1 MRTLGRLVS
10 HHPWAVLIAWLIAAA
25 LSVPFAA
32 RAPAALNAD
41 PASGLTTSESTLVT
55 DALRDRFGETDTNT
69 VILVTRST
77 PPLGTPTGDAAYQ
90 RFLDGLDDVP
100 GVTRVTAAQGSGP
113 YRTRSGDGTLAL
125 TLAQIPLLDG
135 ASDALRRVRE
145 YAATQDSPA
154 LDIRVTGGQA
164 IADDFTYYAEYD
176 TKRSELVALPLIGA
190 LLLVVFGALVA
201 TGLPLA
207 VGVLSISVA
216 MAALYGLTHLMPVST
231 FAQSVITMLGLG
243 AGIDYALLM
252 VNRFRE
258 ELNKDGGES
267 QTNPTGGSSHN
278 DRTSGDG
285 RATGAVPVGR
295 ESEESGRPRIP
306 DPRRAADRTVQTA
319 GRSVAFSGLTVA
331 IAMAGLILP
340 PIAFVRSIGIGGVLA
355 VLLTVLASLT
365 ALPAML
371 ALLGDRVNSPRLL
384 NFTWA
389 QSGAASAGWTAFAR
403 RVTARPWAA
412 VLGSAALL
420 LLLASPALN
429 IRTGYAG
436 AWGLTPG
443 VESRDALKDV
453 ETLGAGGLL
462 SQFEVILD
470 LKGERYGPDDRAP
483 FQALVTDL
491 RALPGVQGVLSP
503 FLTPQ
508 DLQAAGGEGA
518 DQLAAVSALT
528 TRSFSRDRTLLRVTV
543 VPDRNLPARDI
554 PAFERQIRD
563 TIQASG
569 YTYLLG
575 GAPVGGEEFSR
586 AITGS
591 LPTVILAV
599 FTGTF
604 LLLMVAFRSLL
615 IPLKSIL
622 MNALTV
628 GAAVGVVTLIVQDGF
643 LAGPLGIPADVG
655 VLDASLPVLLFAIM
669 FGLSMDYEIF
679 LLSRVQ
685 EEYLAGHTNDEAVVR
700 AVGHTAR
707 IITSAAIIMFIVFA
721 AFTFGRV
728 VASKSI
734 GLGLAVAVALDAT
747 LVRLVLVPAFLKLA
761 GKWNWWLPA
770 WLDKRLPRIRLEH

>member
-10 HHPWAVLIAWLIAAA
+10 RHPWAVLLAWLLAAA
-25 LSVPFAA
+25 LSLPFAA
-32 RAPAALNAD
+32 RAPAALTAD
-41 PASGLTTSESTLVT
+41 PAGGLTDSEATRVT
-55 DALRDRFGETDTNT
+55 EVLRDRFGERDTNT
-69 VILVTRST
+69 VVLVTRSQ
-77 PPLGTPTGDAAYQ
+77 PPLGTPQGDATYQ
-90 RFLDGLDDVP
+90 RFLDGLEDVP
-100 GVTRVTAAQGSGP
+100 GVTRVTPAQGGGP
-113 YRTRSGDGTLAL
+113 YRTRSADGTLAL

-135 ASDALRRVRE
+135 ASDTLRRVRAYTARTE
-145 YAATQDSPA
+145 SAA

-164 IADDFTYYAEYD
+164 IGDDFTHFAESD

-207 VGVLSISVA
+207 VGMLSISVA
-216 MAALYGLTHLMPVST
+216 MAALYGLTHVMAVST

-258 ELNKDGGES
+258 ELN
-267 QTNPTGGSSHN
+267 
-278 DRTSGDG
+278 RT
-285 RATGAVPVGR
+285 
-295 ESEESGRPRIP
+295 P
-306 DPRRAADRTVQTA
+306 DPRRAAERTVQTA

-365 ALPAML
+365 ALPALL
-371 ALLGDRVNSPRLL
+371 ALLGDRVNHPRFTRL
-384 NFTWA
+384 NWA
-389 QSGAASAGWTAFAR
+389 QSGAASGAWTAFAR
-403 RVTARPWAA
+403 RVTARPWLA
-412 VLGSAALL
+412 VLSSTAFL

-443 VESRDALKDV
+443 VESRDTLKDV
-453 ETLGAGGLL
+453 EALGAGGLL

-470 LKGERYGPDDRAP
+470 LKGQRYTPENRAK

-491 RALPGVQGVLSP
+491 RALPGVKGVLSP
-503 FLTPQ
+503 FLTPS
-508 DLQAAGGEGA
+508 DLAGTNGGST
-518 DQLAAVSALT
+518 DQLAALSALT

-543 VPDRNLPARDI
+543 IPGRTLPAREI

-563 TIQASG
+563 TVQASG
-569 YTYLLG
+569 YAYLLG

-586 AITGS
+586 AITDS
-591 LPTVILAV
+591 LPTVVLAV
-599 FTGTF
+599 FAGTF

-628 GAAVGVVTLIVQDGF
+628 GAAIGLVTLIVQEGV
-643 LAGPLGIPADVG
+643 LAAPLGIPGDVG
-655 VLDASLPVLLFAIM
+655 VLDASLPVLLFAVM

-685 EEYLAGHTNDEAVVR
+685 EEYLAGHPNDEAVVL

-707 IITSAAIIMFIVFA
+707 IITSAAIIMFIVFS
-721 AFTFGRV
+721 AFIFGRV

-734 GLGLAVAVALDAT
+734 GLGLAIAVALDAT

-770 WLDKRLPRIRLEH
+770 WLDKRLPHIRLEH